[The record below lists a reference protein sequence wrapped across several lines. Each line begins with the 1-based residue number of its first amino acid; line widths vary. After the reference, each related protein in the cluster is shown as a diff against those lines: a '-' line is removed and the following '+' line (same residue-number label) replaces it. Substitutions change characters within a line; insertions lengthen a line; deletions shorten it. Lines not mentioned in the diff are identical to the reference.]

1 VTFTAGATGG
11 TGTYE
16 YRFFVKGPA
25 DTVATLVQA
34 YSTTNTFQ
42 WTTPAPAGTYS
53 IGVQVRSQGS
63 PVGFEAQKWIT
74 YQVAPAPATGATLSA
89 SPASPQT
96 PGTIVTFTAGGI
108 GGGGT
113 YDYQFYLKGPADTA
127 ATLVQAY
134 STASTYQWTTPTT
147 TGTYSV
153 GVQVRSLGSTG
164 PFQAQKWMT
173 YTVQ

>member
-1 VTFTAGATGG
+1 M
-11 TGTYE
+11 
-16 YRFFVKGPA
+16 
-25 DTVATLVQA
+25 
-34 YSTTNTFQ
+34 
-42 WTTPAPAGTYS
+42 
-53 IGVQVRSQGS
+53 
-63 PVGFEAQKWIT
+63 GFEAQKWIT

-89 SPASPQT
+89 SPASPQA

-153 GVQVRSLGSTG
+153 GVQLRSLGSTG